1 MLSNRPLSQL
11 VNLLHSPKNTLHS
24 PSNIIMKLVVTMNH
38 MLIISHQGGGTMCMY
53 SGETP
58 LMTASRGGHVDIVGL
73 LIEAKAQVNA
83 QK

>member
-1 MLSNRPLSQL
+1 
-11 VNLLHSPKNTLHS
+11 
-24 PSNIIMKLVVTMNH
+24 MKLVVTMNH